1 MELRLLSLALIA
13 GLVAACGDTY
23 PPARLADFQ
32 KRKDESCAM
41 SRAAAELAWQARTAG
56 VKASRYPLGSN
67 SLLRAD
73 AEWLRDYVYTKA
85 TSLRDAKDAAE
96 ARCVAKFDAMI
107 SEDRARYAAAA
118 PPK

>member
-1 MELRLLSLALIA
+1 MELRLLSLVLVA
-13 GLVAACGDTY
+13 GLVAACGDAY
-23 PPARLADFQ
+23 PPARLAEFQ
-32 KRKDESCAM
+32 KRKDELCAL
-41 SRAAAELAWQARTAG
+41 SRASAELAWQARTAG
-56 VKASRYPLGSN
+56 IKVSKYPISSN
-67 SLLRAD
+67 SILRAD

-118 PPK
+118 AAR